1 MILSQG
7 CWALLLAD
15 YAVVVCPSL
24 PVWSEGGQDH
34 VIVKRLDLNS
44 IRVISSVLGQSVAL
58 DFYAKT
64 VSYKTIGVRFCIHP
78 LL

>member
-1 MILSQG
+1 MT
-7 CWALLLAD
+7 D
-15 YAVVVCPSL
+15 YGVVVCPTL
-24 PVWSEGGQDH
+24 PVWSDGGQDH

-64 VSYKTIGVRFCIHP
+64 VWNSQNRNYLFVFPNPVLQFLRWMTW
-78 LL
+78 